1 MSYFKKAFKGITW
14 MGLLRISTRLLV
26 LIKLAVLARL
36 LDPADFGIFGI
47 GSLVLALLEMLTETG
62 ITIILIQMKENY
74 QKYLDSAWV
83 ISIIRGIII
92 SLFLLILSYPISHF
106 FNSPKSLQILLFL
119 SILPFIKGFINP
131 SIIKYQKYLNFKKEF
146 YLRLL
151 LFIIDTLTVI
161 VIAYPTRSAISLV
174 FGMICASIVELFIS
188 FKFIKPTPKFIYDI
202 NILKN
207 ILKRG
212 KWITLAGIFDYIFHY
227 GDDIIV
233 GKILGTYSLGL
244 YQVSYKFSTLPISES
259 GEIINKVV
267 FPIFSTISND
277 KLRLKK
283 AFIKVLL
290 STTLISTLFAIFLF
304 IFAVPL
310 TEIILGQKWLYIIP
324 SLKILLIFGV
334 LRSISNSITTLFFA
348 VRKQEYITLIN
359 LFSILFLSITIYPFV
374 VKYGIIGA
382 ALSALLGTIM
392 SIPLLYILVRKVFN

>member
-188 FKFIKPTPKFIYDI
+188 FKFIKPPPKFIYDI

-244 YQVSYKFSTLPISES
+244 YQVSYKF
-259 GEIINKVV
+259 
-267 FPIFSTISND
+267 
-277 KLRLKK
+277 
-283 AFIKVLL
+283 
-290 STTLISTLFAIFLF
+290 
-304 IFAVPL
+304 
-310 TEIILGQKWLYIIP
+310 
-324 SLKILLIFGV
+324 
-334 LRSISNSITTLFFA
+334 
-348 VRKQEYITLIN
+348 
-359 LFSILFLSITIYPFV
+359 
-374 VKYGIIGA
+374 
-382 ALSALLGTIM
+382 
-392 SIPLLYILVRKVFN
+392 